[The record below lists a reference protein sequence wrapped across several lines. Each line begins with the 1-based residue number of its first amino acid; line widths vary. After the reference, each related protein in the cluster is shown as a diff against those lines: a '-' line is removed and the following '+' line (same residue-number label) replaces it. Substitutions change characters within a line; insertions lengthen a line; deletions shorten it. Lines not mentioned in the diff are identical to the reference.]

1 MSLSNGVE
9 PPGPLLTIAQ
19 AAAQLGISE
28 RTLRRWRRRKEIRT
42 YRVAKRIRI
51 LQLDVDAL
59 LAPQEER

>member
-19 AAAQLGISE
+19 AATQLGISE

-42 YRVAKRIRI
+42 YRVAKKIRI

-59 LAPQEER
+59 LAPQEEE